1 MTTGLGGNP
10 AAGQQQLW
18 KEWNDVA
25 PPKKGV
31 QTQTSKYGF
40 DITQTELLLTSL
52 HGQTIPSLAIAS
64 VRTHFTGQLNAMYNN
79 LEGVLPGG
87 S

>member
-1 MTTGLGGNP
+1 MTTGLGGNA

-52 HGQTIPSLAIAS
+52 RG
-64 VRTHFTGQLNAMYNN
+64 
-79 LEGVLPGG
+79 
-87 S
+87 